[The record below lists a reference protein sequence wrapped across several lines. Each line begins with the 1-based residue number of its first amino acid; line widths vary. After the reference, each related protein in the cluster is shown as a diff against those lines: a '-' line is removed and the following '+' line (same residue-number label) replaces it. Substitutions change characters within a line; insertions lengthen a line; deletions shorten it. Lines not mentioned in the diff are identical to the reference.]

1 MLRQQEESNR
11 IANYFE
17 KDHEMNLGGR
27 TLKKYSRVITE
38 SQRSKAV
45 YLMIELNLKRKYE
58 IDTLFMGVNIFD
70 RYVSEISP
78 SNFNSTD
85 IDLLACSCL
94 LIAAKL
100 EQPQLPNYQN
110 MIYAYDELVDQ
121 NKSTFTR

>member
-1 MLRQQEESNR
+1 
-11 IANYFE
+11 
-17 KDHEMNLGGR
+17 
-27 TLKKYSRVITE
+27 
-38 SQRSKAV
+38 
-45 YLMIELNLKRKYE
+45 MIELNLKRKYE

-78 SNFNSTD
+78 SNFKSTD

-110 MIYAYDELVDQ
+110 MIYAYDELVNQ
-121 NKSTFTR
+121 HKSTFNR